1 MVALICRGDVND
13 VDSWIGEERF
23 KLAIA
28 ARETCRAAKARAR
41 AGSRLITAT
50 SLLPDSP

>member
-13 VDSWIGEERF
+13 VDSWIGEECF

-28 ARETCRAAKARAR
+28 ARETVPGCEGAGARR
-41 AGSRLITAT
+41 VAT
-50 SLLPDSP
+50 HHSD